1 MSTFRAFSHLA
12 LHRRGATGTGKC
24 SAISYV
30 KDETAFGAFYN
41 MLGLFIHCS
50 LLPTNHPLKEI

>member
-30 KDETAFGAFYN
+30 KGETAFGAFYN
-41 MLGLFIHCS
+41 MLGLFIHC
-50 LLPTNHPLKEI
+50 